1 MQQIP
6 PPPASL
12 TDRSLSSAAAVPLDE
27 LTRLRALLS
36 QPLPEIP
43 PVYFYD
49 DQGSTLFEEITHLQ
63 VYYQT
68 RTELSILEHRAQ
80 EIMAR
85 AHPQQ
90 VVELGSGAGR
100 KIRLLLDAWL
110 PTPSP
115 RTCTL
120 LDVNRTFL
128 DASLQGLQQAFPALS
143 FRGLEGDFT
152 KDLARLGPGG
162 QRLTLFF
169 GGTLGN
175 LYPAERRAFFEQ
187 LLLQSAPT
195 DRFLVG
201 VDLIKD
207 IPRLEAAYNDP
218 QGVTAAFNR
227 RSLYSLNQRFGAN
240 FEPEAFAH
248 RAFYDEDNAW
258 IEMRLVATRAMTVR
272 IPAIGMTLDFA
283 PGSELRTEISC
294 KFSRASLEA
303 AARGFQVDGWYSDPE
318 NLFALALLRM
328 NTPTA

>member
-1 MQQIP
+1 MQPIVTVSA
-6 PPPASL
+6 PAPEFWQ
-12 TDRSLSSAAAVPLDE
+12 TITVPTDE
-27 LTRLRALLS
+27 LTRLHLLLS

-43 PVYFYD
+43 PIYFYD
-49 DQGSTLFEEITHLQ
+49 DRGSALFEDITRLP

-68 RTELSILEHRAQ
+68 RTELSILEQRAQ

-85 AHPQQ
+85 ARPQH

-100 KIRLLLDAWL
+100 KIRLLLDAWR
-110 PTPSP
+110 PSAIP
-115 RTCTL
+115 PTCTL

-128 DASLQGLQQAFPALS
+128 DASIQSLQREFPALA
-143 FRGLEGDFT
+143 FGGLEGDFT
-152 KDLARLGPGG
+152 KELAQLGPGG

-175 LYPAERRAFFEQ
+175 LYPSERRAFFEQ
-187 LLLQSAPT
+187 LLKQMCPT
-195 DRFLVG
+195 DSFLVG

-207 IPRLEAAYNDP
+207 VSRIEAAYNDP
-218 QGVTAAFNR
+218 QGITAAFNR
-227 RSLYSLNQRFGAN
+227 RSLYSLNQRFGAD
-240 FEPEAFAH
+240 FEPEAFEH
-248 RAFYDEDNAW
+248 RAFYDRDNAW
-258 IEMRLVATRAMTVR
+258 IEMRLVATRSMTVR
-272 IPAIGMTLDFA
+272 IPAIGLTLNFE

-303 AARGFQVDGWYSDPE
+303 AAKGFRVDGWYVDSE